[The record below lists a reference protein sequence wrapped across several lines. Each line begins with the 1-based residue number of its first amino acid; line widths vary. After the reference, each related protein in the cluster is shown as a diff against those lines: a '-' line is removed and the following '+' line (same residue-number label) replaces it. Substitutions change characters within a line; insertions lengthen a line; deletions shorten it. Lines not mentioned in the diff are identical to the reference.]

1 MSRCHVHL
9 RRAQPVGHE
18 IEYVVS
24 DLDNVLEG
32 CVAELAH
39 VRLSPDRKDAAI
51 FPCGLWEGS
60 PVVASAM
67 EAIDALWGDGGNRER
82 LDRVAP
88 YGGRLLVDLL
98 GEISRMIRHS
108 DFPDESPK
116 LSKR

>member
-1 MSRCHVHL
+1 
-9 RRAQPVGHE
+9 
-18 IEYVVS
+18 
-24 DLDNVLEG
+24 
-32 CVAELAH
+32 
-39 VRLSPDRKDAAI
+39 
-51 FPCGLWEGS
+51 
-60 PVVASAM
+60 M

-116 LSKR
+116 LRKR